1 MRVSRRTFLTSAA
14 AAPLV
19 SLAARAGEPTAA
31 AAAPGVAIALPDRD
45 QFPFGGVTY
54 LDSGSQHPASRGA
67 RAAIERYLEKRS
79 LDPTASSYEL
89 PEDAV
94 REKFARLVGADAD
107 EVVYVP
113 STTAAEQMFV
123 RGLGLPAAGEHIV
136 TDTLHFFG
144 SLPMYAELE
153 RRGCKVT
160 WLRAKAGR
168 IPLEDVRQALQK
180 KTRLVA
186 LSLVS
191 TFNGFEHDLK
201 SVCEAAHAQGALV
214 YADIIHAAGC
224 VPLNL
229 HDTGVDFAACATYK
243 WLMGEFGLGFG
254 YVAKHARDRLT
265 RTEFGYYGLTDF
277 TTHVYPFDT
286 PSEHVVDYAYAPTA
300 EGILAHGTHAHTVI
314 AQLDHS
320 LDYIST
326 LGVERIQ
333 SHAHALTEHLKQELP
348 KRGYSVITPAESRAP
363 LVTCAYENAR
373 DRLAPR
379 LKEANVKITVGQHR
393 FRATPSVFNSHADIE
408 RLLDV
413 LGPA

>member
-1 MRVSRRTFLTSAA
+1 MRVSRRSFLTTAA

-19 SLAARAGEPTAA
+19 SLAARAAETTQA
-31 AAAPGVAIALPDRD
+31 AAAPAALIALPDRGE
-45 QFPFGGVTY
+45 FPITGVTY
-54 LDSGSQHPASRGA
+54 LDSGSQHPMSRGA
-67 RAAIERYLEKRS
+67 RDAIERYLAKRA
-79 LDPTASSYEL
+79 LDPAASNYEL
-89 PEDAV
+89 PDDAV

-107 EVVYVP
+107 EIAYVP

-144 SLPMYAELE
+144 SMPMYAELE
-153 RRGCKVT
+153 RRGCNVT
-160 WLRAKAGR
+160 WLRAKDGR
-168 IPLEDVRQALQK
+168 IPLEDVKQALQK

-229 HDTGVDFAACATYK
+229 HETGVDFAGCATYK
-243 WLMGEFGLGFG
+243 WLIGEFGLGFG

-277 TTHVYPFDT
+277 TTHVYPFDA
-286 PSEHVVDYAYAPTA
+286 PSDRVVDYAYAPTA

-326 LGVERIQ
+326 LGIDRIQ
-333 SHAHALTEHLKQELP
+333 SHARSLTEHLKQELP
-348 KRGYSVITPAESRAP
+348 KRGYTVITPAESRAP

-379 LKEANVKITVGQHR
+379 LKEAKIRITVGQHR
-393 FRATPSVFNSHADIE
+393 FRATPSVFNDHADIE

-413 LGPA
+413 LGHA